1 MVLVGA
7 AHHRAL
13 LHGGV
18 AADDVLDH
26 GGEHLEA
33 VVADDHPLDPGIQ
46 EHKAVLVQ
54 IAHVT
59 GVDPDAAIGV
69 AAEAVRLSV
78 ASEEVEVSE
87 EAEVLAAAASEEE
100 WAEAA
105 VPAPGS
111 KTRNNQIINFNKKT
125 RNMKKSIIIILAVV
139 AILVIWAVSVYN
151 GLVTMDENV
160 TGQWANVETQYQR
173 RADLIPNLVNT
184 VKGYATHEK
193 ETLEGVVAARSQAT
207 QIKVDAEDLTPEKLA
222 EYQKAQGA
230 VTSALGKLLAITENY
245 PDLKAN
251 QNFLE
256 LQAQLEGTENRI
268 NVARKNFN
276 DAAQAYNTNIRRF
289 PKNIFAGM
297 FGFDKKAYF
306 EAEEGS
312 EKAPK
317 VEF

>member
-1 MVLVGA
+1 
-7 AHHRAL
+7 
-13 LHGGV
+13 
-18 AADDVLDH
+18 
-26 GGEHLEA
+26 
-33 VVADDHPLDPGIQ
+33 
-46 EHKAVLVQ
+46 
-54 IAHVT
+54 
-59 GVDPDAAIGV
+59 
-69 AAEAVRLSV
+69 
-78 ASEEVEVSE
+78 
-87 EAEVLAAAASEEE
+87 
-100 WAEAA
+100 
-105 VPAPGS
+105 
-111 KTRNNQIINFNKKT
+111 
-125 RNMKKSIIIILAVV
+125 MKKSIITILAVV

-268 NVARKNFN
+268 AVARTRFN
-276 DAAQAYNTNIRRF
+276 DATRQYNVTIRRF
-289 PKNIFAGM
+289 PANLIAGM
-297 FGFDKKAYF
+297 FGFDQKAYF
-306 EAEEGS
+306 AAEEGAQTVP
-312 EKAPK
+312 EVK
-317 VEF
+317 F

>member
-1 MVLVGA
+1 
-7 AHHRAL
+7 
-13 LHGGV
+13 
-18 AADDVLDH
+18 
-26 GGEHLEA
+26 
-33 VVADDHPLDPGIQ
+33 
-46 EHKAVLVQ
+46 
-54 IAHVT
+54 
-59 GVDPDAAIGV
+59 
-69 AAEAVRLSV
+69 
-78 ASEEVEVSE
+78 
-87 EAEVLAAAASEEE
+87 
-100 WAEAA
+100 
-105 VPAPGS
+105 
-111 KTRNNQIINFNKKT
+111 
-125 RNMKKSIIIILAVV
+125 MKKSIIIILAVV
-139 AILVIWAVSVYN
+139 AILVIWAISVYN
-151 GLVTMDENV
+151 GLVTIDENV
-160 TGQWANVETQYQR
+160 SGQWANVETQYQR

-207 QIKVDAEDLTPEKLA
+207 QIKVAQ
-222 EYQKAQGA
+222 YQKAQGA